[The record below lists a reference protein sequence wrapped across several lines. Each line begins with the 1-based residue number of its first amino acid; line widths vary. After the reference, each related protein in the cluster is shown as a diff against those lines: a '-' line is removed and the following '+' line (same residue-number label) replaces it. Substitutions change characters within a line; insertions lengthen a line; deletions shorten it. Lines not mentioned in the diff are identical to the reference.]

1 MAEVRDVRGWLSA
14 AADRAWPGRPTQW
27 RDLPTRLRPTLA
39 WVLRLT
45 SAAVVAWLVAGRLTG
60 ISTDLT
66 APLTALLVVQA
77 SAFSTLRMSVL
88 RVGAVL
94 TGVVVAVGFSALAGL
109 SWWSLAA
116 VIAASLVLARVFR
129 LGEQALEVPIS
140 AMLILAV
147 HSPDVAAEAR
157 IALTLVGAGVGVAFN
172 LLLPSAVPSDRA
184 GSAVMRVAYATA
196 DCLDRASRSMATE
209 RLRRREVEQWA
220 DETRRVAGR
229 VAEASAVVTQVKEGR
244 RFNTRALTTSDVEP
258 GLREGLDRLEATV
271 LAIRALFTVILVEL
285 PPDARDEDSK
295 DRDARDQHAKDRA
308 TDDEVGLDA
317 SDETGHD
324 EVGQDA
330 FEEAGQDAFDED
342 ARLAF
347 SVVLADVGD
356 CLRAYGRLVHA
367 EAGGAEERAEE
378 ALAESLEILRETRA
392 ILTELLTSRPEGR
405 LELWLLRGSV
415 LAAVEQVLV
424 QLDLERRARLR
435 TAWQRPAPIA
445 AVAPLVRDAL
455 PRARGRRTGTWS
467 GAPDSLSPTSSH
479 HHPR

>member
-1 MAEVRDVRGWLSA
+1 MSVV
-14 AADRAWPGRPTQW
+14 ADRAWPGRPTQW

-116 VIAASLVLARVFR
+116 VVAASLVLARVFR

-147 HSPDVAAEAR
+147 RSPDVAAEAR
-157 IALTLVGAGVGVAFN
+157 ILLTLVGAGVGVLFN
-172 LLLPSAVPSDRA
+172 LVLPSAVPGDRA

-209 RLRRREVEQWA
+209 RMRRGDVEQWA
-220 DETRRVAGR
+220 DETRRVASR

-285 PPDARDEDSK
+285 PPEDANGQE
-295 DRDARDQHAKDRA
+295 
-308 TDDEVGLDA
+308 A
-317 SDETGHD
+317 SDR
-324 EVGQDA
+324 
-330 FEEAGQDAFDED
+330 EARAQDAFDED

-347 SVVLADVGD
+347 SVVLADIGD

-367 EAGGAEERAEE
+367 EAGGAEDRAEE

-424 QLDLERRARLR
+424 QLDLERRARMR

-455 PRARGRRTGTWS
+455 PRARARRTGAWS

>member
-1 MAEVRDVRGWLSA
+1 MSPGRRSCNPRGVAELREGRAWPA
-14 AADRAWPGRPTQW
+14 AVADRAWPGRPRRW
-27 RDLPTRLRPTLA
+27 RDLPGRLRPTLA

-45 SAAVVAWLVAGRLTG
+45 SAAVIAWLIARQVTG

-77 SAFSTLRMSVL
+77 SAFSTLRMSML

-94 TGVVVAVGFSALAGL
+94 TGVLVAVGFSALAGL

-147 HSPDVAAEAR
+147 GSPDVAAEAR
-157 IALTLVGAGVGVAFN
+157 VALTLVGAGVGVAFN
-172 LLLPSAVPSDRA
+172 LVLPSAVPSRRA
-184 GSAVMRVAYATA
+184 GVAVLRVAYATA
-196 DCLDRASRSMATE
+196 DCLDRASRSIAADP
-209 RLRRREVEQWA
+209 LRRREVEKWA
-220 DETRRVAGR
+220 DETRGVAAQ
-229 VAEASAVVTQVKEGR
+229 VAEASAIVTQVKEGR

-258 GLREGLDRLEATV
+258 GLREGLDRLESSV
-271 LAIRALFTVILVEL
+271 LAIRALFTVILAEL
-285 PPDARDEDSK
+285 PPDGSSTGDEANAEADSKARD
-295 DRDARDQHAKDRA
+295 HAD
-308 TDDEVGLDA
+308 
-317 SDETGHD
+317 
-324 EVGQDA
+324 
-330 FEEAGQDAFDED
+330 DAFDED

-367 EAGGAEERAEE
+367 EAGGAEDRAEE

-392 ILTELLTSRPEGR
+392 ILTELLTSRHEGR

-435 TAWQRPAPIA
+435 SAWQRPAPIA

-455 PRARGRRTGTWS
+455 PGARARRHGTWS
-467 GAPDSLSPTSSH
+467 GAPDAVSPPSH
-479 HHPR
+479 RHHPR

>member
-1 MAEVRDVRGWLSA
+1 MRAGLSA
-14 AADRAWPGRPTQW
+14 AADRAWPGRPTRW
-27 RDLPTRLRPTLA
+27 RDVPSRLRPTA
-39 WVLRLT
+39 SWVLRLT
-45 SAAVVAWLVAGRLTG
+45 TAAVVAWLIARQVTG
-60 ISTDLT
+60 ISVDLT

-77 SAFSTLRMSVL
+77 SAFSTLRMSLL

-94 TGVVVAVGFSALAGL
+94 TGVLVAVGFSALAGL

-116 VIAASLVLARVFR
+116 VIAASLFLARVFR

-147 HSPDVAAEAR
+147 RSPDVAAEAR
-157 IALTLVGAGVGVAFN
+157 IALTLVGAAVGVLFN
-172 LLLPSAVPSDRA
+172 LVLPSAVPSGRA
-184 GSAVMRVAYATA
+184 GSSVLRVAYATA
-196 DCLDRASRSMATE
+196 ECLDRASRSMATE
-209 RLRRREVEQWA
+209 RLRRTEVERWA
-220 DETRRVAGR
+220 DETRGVASQ

-244 RFNTRALTTSDVEP
+244 RFNPRALTTADVEP

-271 LAIRALFTVILVEL
+271 LAIRALFTVILAEL
-285 PPDARDEDSK
+285 PPEDEDRQGDEDSEGGQG
-295 DRDARDQHAKDRA
+295 REGAEGGATSAREAAGRA
-308 TDDEVGLDA
+308 AD
-317 SDETGHD
+317 
-324 EVGQDA
+324 
-330 FEEAGQDAFDED
+330 DAFDED

-347 SVVLADVGD
+347 SVVLADIAD

-405 LELWLLRGSV
+405 VELWLLRGSV

-435 TAWQRPAPIA
+435 SSWQRPAPIA
-445 AVAPLVRDAL
+445 VVAPLVRDAL
-455 PRARGRRTGTWS
+455 PRARVRRTGGW
-467 GAPDSLSPTSSH
+467 GEAPDAVSAPTGRD
-479 HHPR
+479 HPR

>member
-1 MAEVRDVRGWLSA
+1 VAEVRDVRGWLSA

-285 PPDARDEDSK
+285 PPDARDQ
-295 DRDARDQHAKDRA
+295 DARDRA

-324 EVGQDA
+324 EAAQDT
-330 FEEAGQDAFDED
+330 FEETGQDAFDED

>member
-1 MAEVRDVRGWLSA
+1 MAEARDERGWLA
-14 AADRAWPGRPTQW
+14 VVADRAWPGRPTRW
-27 RDLPTRLRPTLA
+27 TDLPTRLRPTLA

-45 SAAVVAWLVAGRLTG
+45 SAAVIAWLIAGRVTG

-94 TGVVVAVGFSALAGL
+94 TGVLVAVAFSALAGL

-116 VIAASLVLARVFR
+116 VIAASLVLAKVFR

-147 HSPDVAAEAR
+147 GSPDVAAEAR
-157 IALTLVGAGVGVAFN
+157 VALTLVGAAVGVVFN
-172 LLLPSAVPSDRA
+172 LLLPSAVPSGRA
-184 GSAVMRVAYATA
+184 GLAVLRVAYAMA
-196 DCLDRASRSMATE
+196 DCLDRASRSMATD
-209 RLRRREVEQWA
+209 RLRRSEVERWA
-220 DETRRVAGR
+220 DETRGVAAR

-244 RFNTRALTTSDVEP
+244 RFNPRALTTTDVEP
-258 GLREGLDRLEATV
+258 GLREGLDRLEASL
-271 LAIRALFTVILVEL
+271 LAIRALFTVILAEL
-285 PPDARDEDSK
+285 PPDADGDE
-295 DRDARDQHAKDRA
+295 A
-308 TDDEVGLDA
+308 
-317 SDETGHD
+317 
-324 EVGQDA
+324 
-330 FEEAGQDAFDED
+330 AGAAADDAFDED
-342 ARLAF
+342 ARQAL
-347 SVVLADVGD
+347 SVVLADVAD

-367 EAGGAEERAEE
+367 EAGGAQERAEE

-405 LELWLLRGSV
+405 VELWLLRGSV

-435 TAWQRPAPIA
+435 AAWQRPAPISV
-445 AVAPLVRDAL
+445 VAPLVRDAL
-455 PRARGRRTGTWS
+455 PGARTRRHGSWS
-467 GAPDSLSPTSSH
+467 GAPDAVSGTSTTH
-479 HHPR
+479 QPR

>member
-1 MAEVRDVRGWLSA
+1 MAELREGRGWPA
-14 AADRAWPGRPTQW
+14 AVADRAWPGRPRRW
-27 RDLPTRLRPTLA
+27 RDLPGRLRPTLA

-45 SAAVVAWLVAGRLTG
+45 SAAVIAWLIARQVTG

-94 TGVVVAVGFSALAGL
+94 TGVLVAVGFSALAGL

-147 HSPDVAAEAR
+147 GSPDVAAEAR
-157 IALTLVGAGVGVAFN
+157 VALTLVGAGVGVVFN
-172 LLLPSAVPSDRA
+172 LVLPSAVPSRRA
-184 GSAVMRVAYATA
+184 GAAVLRVAYATA
-196 DCLDRASRSMATE
+196 DCLDRASRSIAAD
-209 RLRRREVEQWA
+209 RLRRREVEKWA
-220 DETRRVAGR
+220 DETRGVAAQ
-229 VAEASAVVTQVKEGR
+229 VAEASAIVTQVKEGR

-258 GLREGLDRLEATV
+258 GLREGLDRLESSV
-271 LAIRALFTVILVEL
+271 LAIRALFTVIVAEL
-285 PPDARDEDSK
+285 PPDGDSAANDE
-295 DRDARDQHAKDRA
+295 
-308 TDDEVGLDA
+308 A
-317 SDETGHD
+317 SDHVDDDVDVDVD
-324 EVGQDA
+324 EHADEQAD
-330 FEEAGQDAFDED
+330 DAFDED

-367 EAGGAEERAEE
+367 EAGGAEDRAEE

-424 QLDLERRARLR
+424 QLDLERRARMR
-435 TAWQRPAPIA
+435 SAWQRPAPIA

-455 PRARGRRTGTWS
+455 PGARARRSGTWS
-467 GAPDSLSPTSSH
+467 GAPDAVSPTSH
-479 HHPR
+479 RHHPR

>member
-1 MAEVRDVRGWLSA
+1 MTEHRDGRGWLA
-14 AADRAWPGRPTQW
+14 VVADRAWPGRPTQW
-27 RDLPTRLRPTLA
+27 RDLPARLRPTLA
-39 WVLRLT
+39 WTLRLT
-45 SAAVVAWLVAGRLTG
+45 TAAVVAWLLAGRLTG

-94 TGVVVAVGFSALAGL
+94 TGVLVAVGFSALAGL
-109 SWWSLAA
+109 SWWSLGA
-116 VIAASLVLARVFR
+116 VVAASLVLARVFR

-147 HSPDVAAEAR
+147 RSPDVAAEAR
-157 IALTLVGAGVGVAFN
+157 IALTLVGAGVGVVFN
-172 LLLPSAVPSDRA
+172 LVLPSAVPSGRA
-184 GSAVMRVAYATA
+184 GAAVLRVAYVTA
-196 DCLDRASRSMATE
+196 DCLDRASRSMAAE
-209 RLRRREVEQWA
+209 RLRRGEVEQWA
-220 DETRRVAGR
+220 DETRRVAAH
-229 VAEASAVVTQVKEGR
+229 VAEASTVVTQVKEGR
-244 RFNTRALTTSDVEP
+244 RFNTRALTTRDVEP

-285 PPDARDEDSK
+285 PPAEPSGAAPDTGVVDDALPE
-295 DRDARDQHAKDRA
+295 
-308 TDDEVGLDA
+308 
-317 SDETGHD
+317 
-324 EVGQDA
+324 
-330 FEEAGQDAFDED
+330 DAFDED

-347 SVVLADVGD
+347 SVVLADVAD

-367 EAGGAEERAEE
+367 EAGGAQERAEE

-424 QLDLERRARLR
+424 QLDLERRERLR
-435 TAWQRPAPIA
+435 SAWQRPAPIA

-455 PRARGRRTGTWS
+455 PRARARRTGTWS
-467 GAPDSLSPTSSH
+467 AAPDSLSPPSGH

>member
-1 MAEVRDVRGWLSA
+1 MSVV
-14 AADRAWPGRPTQW
+14 ADRAWPGRPTQW

-116 VIAASLVLARVFR
+116 VVAASLVLARVFR

-147 HSPDVAAEAR
+147 RSPDVAAEAR
-157 IALTLVGAGVGVAFN
+157 ILLTLVGAGVGVLFN
-172 LLLPSAVPSDRA
+172 LVLPSAVPGDRA

-209 RLRRREVEQWA
+209 RMRRGDVEQWA
-220 DETRRVAGR
+220 DETRRVASR

-285 PPDARDEDSK
+285 PPEDANGQEGS
-295 DRDARDQHAKDRA
+295 DREARA
-308 TDDEVGLDA
+308 
-317 SDETGHD
+317 
-324 EVGQDA
+324 
-330 FEEAGQDAFDED
+330 QDAFDED

-347 SVVLADVGD
+347 SVVLADIGD

-367 EAGGAEERAEE
+367 EAGGAEDRAEE

-424 QLDLERRARLR
+424 QLDLERRARMR

-455 PRARGRRTGTWS
+455 PRARARRTGAWS

>member
-1 MAEVRDVRGWLSA
+1 MANRSRVRAGLSA
-14 AADRAWPGRPTQW
+14 AADRAWPGRPTRW
-27 RDLPTRLRPTLA
+27 RDVPARLRPTGS

-45 SAAVVAWLVAGRLTG
+45 SAAVVAWLIARQVTG
-60 ISTDLT
+60 ISVDLT

-77 SAFSTLRMSVL
+77 SAFSTLRMSLL

-94 TGVVVAVGFSALAGL
+94 TGVLVAVGFSSLAGL

-116 VIAASLVLARVFR
+116 VIAASLFLARVFR

-147 HSPDVAAEAR
+147 GSPDVAAEAR
-157 IALTLVGAGVGVAFN
+157 VALTLVGAAVGVLFN
-172 LLLPSAVPSDRA
+172 LVLPSAVPTGRA
-184 GSAVMRVAYATA
+184 GVAVLRVAYATA
-196 DCLDRASRSMATE
+196 DCLDGASRSMATE
-209 RLRRREVEQWA
+209 RLRRAEVERWA
-220 DETRRVAGR
+220 DETRGVASQ
-229 VAEASAVVTQVKEGR
+229 VAEASTIVTQVKEGR
-244 RFNTRALTTSDVEP
+244 RFNPRALTTADVEP

-271 LAIRALFTVILVEL
+271 LAIRALFTVILAEL
-285 PPDARDEDSK
+285 PPDEDE
-295 DRDARDQHAKDRA
+295 RAEEHAD
-308 TDDEVGLDA
+308 
-317 SDETGHD
+317 
-324 EVGQDA
+324 
-330 FEEAGQDAFDED
+330 DAFDED

-347 SVVLADVGD
+347 SVVLADIGD

-435 TAWQRPAPIA
+435 AAWQRPAPIA
-445 AVAPLVRDAL
+445 VVAPLVREAL
-455 PRARGRRTGTWS
+455 PRARVRRTGGWAD
-467 GAPDSLSPTSSH
+467 APDAVSAPTGRD
-479 HHPR
+479 HPR

>member
-1 MAEVRDVRGWLSA
+1 MAGTGGGRRRLA
-14 AADRAWPGRPTQW
+14 AVADWAWPGRPTRW
-27 RDLPTRLRPTLA
+27 ADLPLRLRPTIA

-45 SAAVVAWLVAGRLTG
+45 SAAVIAWLIAGRVTG
-60 ISTDLT
+60 ITTDLT

-94 TGVVVAVGFSALAGL
+94 TGVLVAVGFSTLAGL
-109 SWWSLAA
+109 SWWSLGA
-116 VIAASLVLARVFR
+116 VIAASLALSKVFR

-147 HSPDVAAEAR
+147 VSPDVAAEAR
-157 IALTLVGAGVGVAFN
+157 VALTLVGALVGIVFN
-172 LLLPSAVPSDRA
+172 LLLPSAVPSGRA
-184 GSAVMRVAYATA
+184 GSAVLRVAYATA

-209 RLRRREVEQWA
+209 RLQRSEVERWA
-220 DETRRVAGR
+220 DETRGVATQ
-229 VAEASAVVTQVKEGR
+229 VAAASAVVTQVKEGR
-244 RFNTRALTTSDVEP
+244 RFNPRALTTADVEP

-271 LAIRALFTVILVEL
+271 LAIRALFTVILAEL
-285 PPDARDEDSK
+285 PREG
-295 DRDARDQHAKDRA
+295 
-308 TDDEVGLDA
+308 DDERG
-317 SDETGHD
+317 
-324 EVGQDA
+324 EV
-330 FEEAGQDAFDED
+330 FDED
-342 ARLAF
+342 ARQAF

-367 EAGGAEERAEE
+367 EAGGAQERAEE

-392 ILTELLTSRPEGR
+392 ILTELLTSRTEGR
-405 LELWLLRGSV
+405 VELWLLRGSV

-435 TAWQRPAPIA
+435 AAWQRPAPIA

-455 PRARGRRTGTWS
+455 PRARARSAASWQH
-467 GAPDSLSPTSSH
+467 APDAVTPTRST

>member
-1 MAEVRDVRGWLSA
+1 MSVV
-14 AADRAWPGRPTQW
+14 ADRAWPGRPTQW

-116 VIAASLVLARVFR
+116 VVAASLVLARVFR

-147 HSPDVAAEAR
+147 RSPDVAAEAR
-157 IALTLVGAGVGVAFN
+157 ILLTLVGAGVGVLFN
-172 LLLPSAVPSDRA
+172 LVLPSAVPGDRA

-209 RLRRREVEQWA
+209 RMRRGDVEQWA
-220 DETRRVAGR
+220 DETRRVASR

-285 PPDARDEDSK
+285 PPEDANGQEES
-295 DRDARDQHAKDRA
+295 DREARA
-308 TDDEVGLDA
+308 
-317 SDETGHD
+317 
-324 EVGQDA
+324 
-330 FEEAGQDAFDED
+330 QDAFDED

-347 SVVLADVGD
+347 SVVLADIGD

-367 EAGGAEERAEE
+367 EAGGAEDRAEE

-424 QLDLERRARLR
+424 QLDLERRARMR

-455 PRARGRRTGTWS
+455 PRARARRTGAWS

>member
-1 MAEVRDVRGWLSA
+1 MRAGLSA
-14 AADRAWPGRPTQW
+14 AADRAWPGRPTRW
-27 RDLPTRLRPTLA
+27 RDVPARLRPTGS

-45 SAAVVAWLVAGRLTG
+45 AAAVVAWLIARQVTG
-60 ISTDLT
+60 ISVDLT

-77 SAFSTLRMSVL
+77 SAFSTLRMSLL

-94 TGVVVAVGFSALAGL
+94 TGVLVAVGFSSLAGL
-109 SWWSLAA
+109 SWWSLGA

-147 HSPDVAAEAR
+147 GSPDVAAEAR
-157 IALTLVGAGVGVAFN
+157 IALTLVGAAVGVLFN
-172 LLLPSAVPSDRA
+172 LVLPSAVPTGRA
-184 GSAVMRVAYATA
+184 GAAVLRVAYATA
-196 DCLDRASRSMATE
+196 DCLDGASRSMATE
-209 RLRRREVEQWA
+209 RLRRAEVERWA
-220 DETRRVAGR
+220 DETRRVASE
-229 VAEASAVVTQVKEGR
+229 VAEASTVVTQVKEGR
-244 RFNTRALTTSDVEP
+244 RFNPRALTTADVEP

-271 LAIRALFTVILVEL
+271 LAIRALFTVILAEL
-285 PPDARDEDSK
+285 PPDEEDAEEGP
-295 DRDARDQHAKDRA
+295 DA
-308 TDDEVGLDA
+308 
-317 SDETGHD
+317 
-324 EVGQDA
+324 
-330 FEEAGQDAFDED
+330 AFDED

-347 SVVLADVGD
+347 SVVLADIGD

-435 TAWQRPAPIA
+435 AAWQRPAPIA

-455 PRARGRRTGTWS
+455 PRARVLRTGGWS
-467 GAPDSLSPTSSH
+467 QAPDSVSAPTGRD
-479 HHPR
+479 HPR

>member
-1 MAEVRDVRGWLSA
+1 VSVV
-14 AADRAWPGRPTQW
+14 ADRAWPGRPTQW

-116 VIAASLVLARVFR
+116 VVAASLVLARVFR

-147 HSPDVAAEAR
+147 RSPDVAAEAR
-157 IALTLVGAGVGVAFN
+157 ILLTLVGAGVGVLFN
-172 LLLPSAVPSDRA
+172 LVLPSAVPGDRA

-209 RLRRREVEQWA
+209 RMRRGDVEQWA
-220 DETRRVAGR
+220 DETRRVASR

-285 PPDARDEDSK
+285 PPEDANGQEGS
-295 DRDARDQHAKDRA
+295 DREARA
-308 TDDEVGLDA
+308 
-317 SDETGHD
+317 
-324 EVGQDA
+324 
-330 FEEAGQDAFDED
+330 QDAFDED

-347 SVVLADVGD
+347 SVVLADIGD

-367 EAGGAEERAEE
+367 EAGGAEDRAEE

-424 QLDLERRARLR
+424 QLDLERRARMR

-455 PRARGRRTGTWS
+455 PRARARRTGAWS

>member
-1 MAEVRDVRGWLSA
+1 VAELRDVRGWLSA

-27 RDLPTRLRPTLA
+27 RDLPTRLRPTVA

-209 RLRRREVEQWA
+209 RLRRGEVEQWA

-229 VAEASAVVTQVKEGR
+229 IAEASAVVTQVKEGR

-285 PPDARDEDSK
+285 PPDAK
-295 DRDARDQHAKDRA
+295 DQDATDQA
-308 TDDEVGLDA
+308 TDDA
-317 SDETGHD
+317 T
-324 EVGQDA
+324 
-330 FEEAGQDAFDED
+330 GQDAFDED

-347 SVVLADVGD
+347 SVVLADVAD

-392 ILTELLTSRPEGR
+392 ILTELLMSRPEGR

>member
-1 MAEVRDVRGWLSA
+1 MRAGLSV
-14 AADRAWPGRPTQW
+14 AADRAWPGRPTRW
-27 RDLPTRLRPTLA
+27 RDVPGRLRPTGS

-45 SAAVVAWLVAGRLTG
+45 TAAVVAWLIARQVTG
-60 ISTDLT
+60 ISVDLT

-77 SAFSTLRMSVL
+77 SAFSTLRMSLL

-94 TGVVVAVGFSALAGL
+94 TGVLVAVGFSALAGL

-116 VIAASLVLARVFR
+116 VIAASLFLARVFR

-147 HSPDVAAEAR
+147 RSPDVAAEAR
-157 IALTLVGAGVGVAFN
+157 IALTLVGAAVGVVFN
-172 LLLPSAVPSDRA
+172 LVLPSAVPSGRA
-184 GSAVMRVAYATA
+184 GSSVLRVAYATA
-196 DCLDRASRSMATE
+196 ECLDRASRSIAAE
-209 RLRRREVEQWA
+209 RLRRTEVERWA
-220 DETRRVAGR
+220 DETRGVASQ

-244 RFNTRALTTSDVEP
+244 RFNPRALTTADVEP

-271 LAIRALFTVILVEL
+271 LAIRALFTVILAEL
-285 PPDARDEDSK
+285 PPDE
-295 DRDARDQHAKDRA
+295 QEGDRA
-308 TDDEVGLDA
+308 GTDRAATDRAADEQPQAAGDGEGGRTSA
-317 SDETGHD
+317 Q
-324 EVGQDA
+324 EVAD
-330 FEEAGQDAFDED
+330 DAFDED

-347 SVVLADVGD
+347 SVVLADIAD

-435 TAWQRPAPIA
+435 AAWQRPAPIA
-445 AVAPLVRDAL
+445 VVAPLVREAL
-455 PRARGRRTGTWS
+455 PRARVRRTGGWAD
-467 GAPDSLSPTSSH
+467 APDAVSAPTGRDH
-479 HHPR
+479 LR

>member
-1 MAEVRDVRGWLSA
+1 MRAGLSA
-14 AADRAWPGRPTQW
+14 AADRAWPGRPTRW
-27 RDLPTRLRPTLA
+27 RDVPARLRPTGS

-45 SAAVVAWLVAGRLTG
+45 SAAVVAWLIARQVTG
-60 ISTDLT
+60 ISVDLT

-77 SAFSTLRMSVL
+77 SAFSTLRMSLL

-94 TGVVVAVGFSALAGL
+94 TGVLVAVGFSSLAGL

-116 VIAASLVLARVFR
+116 VVAASLFLARVFR

-147 HSPDVAAEAR
+147 GSPDVAAEAR
-157 IALTLVGAGVGVAFN
+157 VALTLVGAAVGVLFN
-172 LLLPSAVPSDRA
+172 LVLPSAVPTGRA
-184 GSAVMRVAYATA
+184 GVAVLRVAYATA
-196 DCLDRASRSMATE
+196 DCLDGASRSMATE
-209 RLRRREVEQWA
+209 RLRRAEVERWA
-220 DETRRVAGR
+220 DETRGVATQ
-229 VAEASAVVTQVKEGR
+229 VAEASTIVTQVKEGR
-244 RFNTRALTTSDVEP
+244 RFNPRALTTADVEP

-271 LAIRALFTVILVEL
+271 LAIRALFTVILAEL
-285 PPDARDEDSK
+285 PPDEDE
-295 DRDARDQHAKDRA
+295 RAEEHADA
-308 TDDEVGLDA
+308 
-317 SDETGHD
+317 
-324 EVGQDA
+324 
-330 FEEAGQDAFDED
+330 AFDED

-347 SVVLADVGD
+347 SVVLADIGD

-435 TAWQRPAPIA
+435 SAWQRPAPIA
-445 AVAPLVRDAL
+445 VVAPMVREAL
-455 PRARGRRTGTWS
+455 PRARVRRTGGWS
-467 GAPDSLSPTSSH
+467 EAPDAVSAPTGRD
-479 HHPR
+479 HPR

>member
-1 MAEVRDVRGWLSA
+1 MTGPRDLRGWLSA
-14 AADRAWPGRPTQW
+14 VADRAWPGRPTRW
-27 RDLPTRLRPTLA
+27 ADLPTRLRPTLA

-45 SAAVVAWLVAGRLTG
+45 SAAVIAWLIAGRVTG
-60 ISTDLT
+60 IWTDLT

-94 TGVVVAVGFSALAGL
+94 TGVLVAVGFSALAGL
-109 SWWSLAA
+109 SAWSLAA
-116 VIAASLVLARVFR
+116 VIAASLVLAKVFR

-147 HSPDVAAEAR
+147 RSPDVAAEAR
-157 IALTLVGAGVGVAFN
+157 IALTLVGAGVGVVFN
-172 LLLPSAVPSDRA
+172 LVLPSAVPSGRA
-184 GSAVMRVAYATA
+184 GAAVLRVAYATA

-209 RLRRREVEQWA
+209 RLRRSEVERWA
-220 DETRRVAGR
+220 DETRRVA
-229 VAEASAVVTQVKEGR
+229 VHIAEASAVVTQVKEGR
-244 RFNTRALTTSDVEP
+244 RFNTRALTTRDVEP
-258 GLREGLDRLEATV
+258 GLREGLDRLEASV

-285 PPDARDEDSK
+285 PPERRDGPDDADNS
-295 DRDARDQHAKDRA
+295 
-308 TDDEVGLDA
+308 
-317 SDETGHD
+317 
-324 EVGQDA
+324 
-330 FEEAGQDAFDED
+330 EAGNGEAGNGEAGTGDAGEGSSGEDDVLPEDAFDED

-367 EAGGAEERAEE
+367 EAGGAQERAEE

-455 PRARGRRTGTWS
+455 PKARARRTGAWR

>member
-1 MAEVRDVRGWLSA
+1 MADRSRVRAGLSA
-14 AADRAWPGRPTQW
+14 AADRAWPGRPTRW
-27 RDLPTRLRPTLA
+27 RDVPARLRPTGS

-45 SAAVVAWLVAGRLTG
+45 AAAVVAWLIARQVTG
-60 ISTDLT
+60 ISVDLT

-77 SAFSTLRMSVL
+77 SAFSTLRMSLL

-94 TGVVVAVGFSALAGL
+94 TGVLVAVGFSSLAGL
-109 SWWSLAA
+109 SWWSLGA

-147 HSPDVAAEAR
+147 GSPDVAAEAR
-157 IALTLVGAGVGVAFN
+157 IALTLVGAAVGVLFN
-172 LLLPSAVPSDRA
+172 LVLPSAVPTGRA
-184 GSAVMRVAYATA
+184 GAAVLRVAYATA
-196 DCLDRASRSMATE
+196 DCLDGASRSMATE
-209 RLRRREVEQWA
+209 RLRRAEVERWA
-220 DETRRVAGR
+220 DETRRVASE
-229 VAEASAVVTQVKEGR
+229 VAEASTVVTQVKEGR
-244 RFNTRALTTSDVEP
+244 RFNPRALTTADVEP

-271 LAIRALFTVILVEL
+271 LAIRALFTVILAEL
-285 PPDARDEDSK
+285 PPDEEDAEEGP
-295 DRDARDQHAKDRA
+295 DA
-308 TDDEVGLDA
+308 
-317 SDETGHD
+317 
-324 EVGQDA
+324 
-330 FEEAGQDAFDED
+330 AFDED

-347 SVVLADVGD
+347 SVVLADIGD

-435 TAWQRPAPIA
+435 AAWQRPAPIA

-455 PRARGRRTGTWS
+455 PRARVLRTGGWS
-467 GAPDSLSPTSSH
+467 QAPDSVSAPTGRD
-479 HHPR
+479 HPR